1 MGGARAVFLSL
12 LLVVSVLVSAPVSAA
27 FFSGQTEPAESSIL
41 GSIAGWLQRDG
52 REGWLGADVADTVG
66 IPRLATEEMLAA
78 KQRGFRDDEA
88 LRVAQVSGDERRE
101 FLLFMVQ
108 RFDGQVFFY
117 LAGVREGL
125 KAAYVSSG
133 GLVAPLER
141 IEAEASFHRE
151 LRFWESRVAMR

>member
-1 MGGARAVFLSL
+1 MGGARAVFLG
-12 LLVVSVLVSAPVSAA
+12 LLVVFSAA
-27 FFSGQTEPAESSIL
+27 AFPASIPGQTYSAESSTL
-41 GSIAGWLQRDG
+41 GSIAGWLKRDG

-66 IPRLATEEMLAA
+66 IPRLATEELLAA

-88 LRVAQVSGDERRE
+88 LRVAQVSNDERRE

-125 KAAYVSSG
+125 KAAYVASG
-133 GLVAPLER
+133 GVVAPLER
-141 IEAEASFHRE
+141 IEAEASFRRE
-151 LRFWESRVAMR
+151 LRFWEGRVAVR